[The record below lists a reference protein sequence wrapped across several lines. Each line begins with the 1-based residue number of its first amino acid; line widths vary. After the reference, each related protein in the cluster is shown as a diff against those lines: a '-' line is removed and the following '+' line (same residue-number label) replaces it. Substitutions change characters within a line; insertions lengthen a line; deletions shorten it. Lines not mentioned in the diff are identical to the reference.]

1 MSDRYVTEFSAP
13 ESAGHP
19 HDLLAHLYR
28 EIGIS
33 AVAAALE
40 ALGGPRASAEP
51 AINLDDHRLPAIL
64 RGEDLAA

>member
-1 MSDRYVTEFSAP
+1 MSELSTVSVS
-13 ESAGHP
+13 ESSPAGHP

-40 ALGGPRASAEP
+40 IVAKPEAPEKEP
-51 AINLDDHRLPAIL
+51 AKSEEPLPAVL
-64 RGEDLAA
+64 RDTLAA